1 MTATIQE
8 VNTLNPQQIE
18 MIKTK
23 IYKDKSSI
31 TASKRTR
38 KIISVM
44 SKHGLAYLLK
54 DASILSKWNKKN
66 RTYEDDV
73 KLHKIGVRLRKVFE
87 ELGPTFIKLG
97 QVLVTR
103 QDILPEPITL
113 ELEKLLDR
121 VPAMDFEIMQY
132 ILETEL
138 PQGLDMFE
146 WIEGKPLGSAS
157 LAQVYKAKLLDGPVV
172 AVKVLRPTVEKLFE
186 TDITVIKK
194 WVKKIQKLLP
204 LELAASLDLNSLV
217 ADYYS
222 SSMNELNM
230 QNEARSMNEHRT
242 IAEPYEGV
250 HIAEVYSATNSVLI
264 MEFIDGWTIKDFP
277 VDFFTFEE
285 RLELLMDL
293 AHYYIE
299 TFLIGNYHADAHGS
313 NIMIDK
319 HTKKAVPIDFGMIG
333 KMDSLHGQAIF
344 RFLMH
349 TRLNQAEDAVECA
362 MDLIQPTIYTDTV
375 KLRDQYR
382 AMFLHYVNST
392 QGSKYN
398 WGRLV
403 LEIISIGIQNYCKI
417 PNGLA
422 LWAKAFSA
430 TEGTARWLCP
440 EVSFHHVVESADVQI
455 MKRMMSSRFNYRAN
469 ASLLQESTKLI
480 GTLPRRLNK
489 ILEHLYY
496 NDVKFNLQVKMERST
511 KDIVQQSVNR
521 LVLAIITASF
531 ILATGLMTMNLPSEL
546 LLPFLSLQFIAA
558 AFLFISLLLSIFLL
572 WRVWRT
578 RKSRSFF

>member
-1 MTATIQE
+1 MTAAIKE
-8 VNTLNPQQIE
+8 VNALDRVQMEKIREKIE
-18 MIKTK
+18 RE
-23 IYKDKSSI
+23 KSLI
-31 TASKRTR
+31 TESKRTR
-38 KIISVM
+38 KIVSVLT
-44 SKHGLAYLLK
+44 KHGLAYLLK
-54 DASILSKWNKKN
+54 DTSIFSLFGKKK
-66 RTYEDDV
+66 RTFQENA
-73 KLHKIGVRLRKVFE
+73 KLHQIGARLRRVFE

-113 ELEKLLDR
+113 ELEKLLDK
-121 VPAMDFEIMQY
+121 VPEMDFEIMQY

-138 PQGLDMFE
+138 PNGLNTFE

-157 LAQVYKAKLLDGPVV
+157 LAQVYKGKLLDGEVV
-172 AVKVLRPTVEKLFE
+172 AIKILRPSVERLFE
-186 TDITVIKK
+186 TDIKVIKK
-194 WVKKIQKLLP
+194 WVRKIQKLLP
-204 LELAASLDLNSLV
+204 IELAASLDLNSLV

-222 SSMNELNM
+222 SSMNELDM
-230 QNEARSMNEHRT
+230 ENEARAMNEHRK
-242 IAEPYEGV
+242 IAEPYERV
-250 HIAEVYSATNSVLI
+250 HIAEVYSATKNILI
-264 MEFIDGWTIKDFP
+264 MEFIDGWTIKEFP

-285 RLELLMDL
+285 RLELMMDL

-319 HTKKAVPIDFGMIG
+319 RTKKAVPIDYGMVG

-382 AMFLHYVNST
+382 SMFLHYVNST

-440 EVSFHHVVESADVQI
+440 EVSFHHVVESADIQI
-455 MKRMMSSRFNYRAN
+455 MKKILSGRFNYRAN

-480 GTLPRRLNK
+480 GTLPRRINK
-489 ILEHLYY
+489 ILEHFFY
-496 NDVKFNLQVKMERST
+496 NDFRLNVQLKMETST
-511 KDIVQQSVNR
+511 KNVIQQSVNR
-521 LVLAIITASF
+521 LVLAMIVASIILT
-531 ILATGLMTMNLPSEL
+531 TGLLMSSLPPKVLLAFAPIPLIALIL
-546 LLPFLSLQFIAA
+546 LLVGT
-558 AFLFISLLLSIFLL
+558 LLCMFLL

-578 RKSRSFF
+578 RKSRSIF